1 MSENCAPSCSELRV
15 LGARTSA
22 PASFASMRE
31 ASCSRA
37 AASAAL
43 VFAAIAW
50 ARFTAKAFFSAR
62 ADRILCRFRCASS
75 ARLASTESRL
85 FFESSC
91 TCRFWRAC
99 SVRSEKLFARSF
111 RVRSAASARRAA
123 FAFFSAS
130 ASAEIS
136 DAVRS
141 RRRRGG
147 EEGSSKGVG
156 VLAMLIT
163 MEVMRFACKPRLE
176 AEIFEPVHD
185 DLRSPAKQ
193 RRAHYF
199 NYSSAR
205 YSVEPA

>member
-1 MSENCAPSCSELRV
+1 
-15 LGARTSA
+15 
-22 PASFASMRE
+22 MRE

-123 FAFFSAS
+123 FASRS
-130 ASAEIS
+130 RRASAEIS

-163 MEVMRFACKPRLE
+163 MEVMNFLGFGRWTGRSSRRSRATKESTFEAWRLAQLAVGLAEPPSEPFA
-176 AEIFEPVHD
+176 FSPV
-185 DLRSPAKQ
+185 
-193 RRAHYF
+193 
-199 NYSSAR
+199 
-205 YSVEPA
+205 